1 MNITFKE
8 KLKMM
13 KGILKDK
20 NVEKDIRLTIAL
32 ELLYQYEI
40 SLDEF
45 KNVLEELDCY
55 DDKYLMADKKTDE
68 FWEEILNNRHY
79 VTASVVKK

>member
-1 MNITFKE
+1 
-8 KLKMM
+8 M

-40 SLDEF
+40 SLDAF

-55 DDKYLMADKKTDE
+55 DDKYLIADKKTDE
-68 FWEEILNNRHY
+68 FWEEILNNRRY
-79 VTASVVKK
+79 VTASVVNK